1 MNYSRCCKE
10 WLHYIVKLIVASH
23 HAGEERAGYFTLI
36 AFLCHMTI
44 SVQCLFIKVSLVGL
58 QFVIVAFPDHFHL
71 HY

>member
-1 MNYSRCCKE
+1 M
-10 WLHYIVKLIVASH
+10 ASH